1 MKDPKNDPKSY
12 YPRYATNC
20 CAGCNDIYYTK
31 WGRVRA
37 TNYDLFLPENTIIA
51 ACRNE
56 KGFYP
61 YRDERGLGM
70 SELREPTYYVL
81 AASGALSLGT
91 TAGTDRSI
99 SAEFGGTVP
108 HALSEYYGAASGV
121 PASGT
126 IDFSDF
132 HGTSA
137 GPPVTDCLWTHYD
150 LSSCTENDEVCN
162 FSTTAFAMCTQMMC
176 IGRWSPSGGTSYQ
189 RKICD
194 QWEVYQGCICKY
206 NNGVHNNRSYLYTED
221 FNSVVSSTETAYW
234 GNATINPPYDNSVFM
249 VAKAF
254 SPTLNT
260 GWNMRNNT
268 GYYGYFSNE
277 DDSPYNDPAPNPHW
291 HWTNA
296 GFAWTPG
303 WHHKETSNR
312 VWDWYLF
319 GHSRLRCSSI
329 PAGVYHVASQGKFCH
344 NCIINCPLIIGHA
357 VTCNSAS
364 NWGYGGPG
372 TTCFTPILANCDTC
386 SQVSWASGAPGCGVV
401 WGNCFH
407 CYYFGTTAIEEG
419 GRDYWNVTYRY
430 GPSYQY
436 SGVAECV
443 YWGEYMHYQCK
454 LTTAQ
459 VAETVEYLADKWYRG
474 L

>member
-1 MKDPKNDPKSY
+1 MPRLWITKDNPETSKPKSETKRIY
-12 YPRYATNC
+12 TPEVRIIRPEIISNIPPGLYSCTCLDY
-20 CAGCNDIYYTK
+20 NDVSYLN
-31 WGRVRA
+31 A
-37 TNYDLFLPENTIIA
+37 
-51 ACRNE
+51 
-56 KGFYP
+56 
-61 YRDERGLGM
+61 
-70 SELREPTYYVL
+70 L

-99 SAEFGGTVP
+99 SGEFGGTTP
-108 HALSEYYGAASGV
+108 HALSEYYGVASGV

-254 SPTLNT
+254 SPTLKT
-260 GWNMRNNT
+260 V
-268 GYYGYFSNE
+268 FS
-277 DDSPYNDPAPNPHW
+277 
-291 HWTNA
+291 
-296 GFAWTPG
+296 
-303 WHHKETSNR
+303 
-312 VWDWYLF
+312 V
-319 GHSRLRCSSI
+319 
-329 PAGVYHVASQGKFCH
+329 
-344 NCIINCPLIIGHA
+344 
-357 VTCNSAS
+357 
-364 NWGYGGPG
+364 
-372 TTCFTPILANCDTC
+372 
-386 SQVSWASGAPGCGVV
+386 
-401 WGNCFH
+401 
-407 CYYFGTTAIEEG
+407 
-419 GRDYWNVTYRY
+419 NVTIPDVRY
-430 GPSYQY
+430 LQISPSFVEFLFIFKEI
-436 SGVAECV
+436 SSLLVF
-443 YWGEYMHYQCK
+443 CK
-454 LTTAQ
+454 ILN
-459 VAETVEYLADKWYRG
+459 V
-474 L
+474 